1 MGFEIY
7 EGPEIEDDDH
17 NFTRL
22 NVPKNHPARDMQDTF
37 YVDNVF
43 VYQPLPLCQ
52 RLYYMDID
60 LYRYFIGL
68 SLIHI

>member
-1 MGFEIY
+1 MCIRDRILRDSDLE
-7 EGPEIEDDDH
+7 
-17 NFTRL
+17 L
-22 NVPKNHPARDMQDTF
+22 PKHTF

-60 LYRYFIGL
+60 LYRYFIGDVYKRQL
-68 SLIHI
+68 YRLGQQTKKDMP